1 LTTATNLTELDRIV
15 AANRLLDHPFYQAW
29 NQGKLSIEEL
39 QDYAGQY
46 YAFEATFPRFLSS
59 IHSRCEDQT
68 VRQALLSNLWD
79 EEYGPDNHL
88 ALWLRFAEG
97 LGLEAD
103 AVRNSEVRPSTQAL
117 IDTYSDICSNGS
129 VAEGIAALYAY
140 ESQASEVARQKII
153 GLKTFYDIEDE
164 RTISFFSVHVGA
176 DEGHSAA
183 EGALLEALVTTEDE
197 WAGVREATVAARDA
211 LCGFLSGI
219 PIRYSC

>member
-1 LTTATNLTELDRIV
+1 MTTATNLTELDCII

-29 NQGKLSIEEL
+29 NQGKLTIEEL

-46 YAFEATFPRFLSS
+46 YAFEAAFPRFLSS

-68 VRQALLSNLWD
+68 VRQALLGNLWD

-97 LGLEAD
+97 LGLDAD
-103 AVRNSEVRPSTQAL
+103 AVRGSEIRPSTQAL
-117 IDTYSDICSNGS
+117 INTYSDICSNGS

-140 ESQASEVARQKII
+140 ESQASEVARQKIA
-153 GLKTFYDIEDE
+153 GLKRFYDIDDE
-164 RTISFFSVHVGA
+164 RTISFFSIHVDA

-183 EGALLEALVTTEDE
+183 EASLLESLVSTEEAWD
-197 WAGVREATVAARDA
+197 GVREATTAARDA

-219 PIRYSC
+219 PIAYSC